1 MTQQMLT
8 TLLLGLIGGVIPGPV
23 LAATFTEILQG
34 GFRKSIRI
42 ILWAM
47 ITETS
52 VALFTLLLLSS
63 LGLSSSFFF
72 AASFVGAGVLV
83 WIARQLWHIAAL
95 DAGHAIHF
103 SGWQVAAM
111 IATNSALWTF
121 WVTVCVPKAIIM
133 GQSILYG
140 QFLFIMLYEVT
151 WMSTTALIALLFSR
165 FRGLLARTRLVPVM
179 FKVFAFIFV
188 LFALQMLYAAIRFFV
203 G

>member
-1 MTQQMLT
+1 MLT

-34 GFRKSIRI
+34 GFKKSIRI
-42 ILWAM
+42 ILWATF
-47 ITETS
+47 TETS

-72 AASFVGAGVLV
+72 AASFVGAAVLI
-83 WIARQLWHIAAL
+83 WIARQLWHLASL
-95 DAGHAIHF
+95 DAGQSIHF

-121 WVTVCVPKAIIM
+121 WVTVCVPKAMHM
-133 GQSILYG
+133 GQLIAYG
-140 QFLFIMLYEVT
+140 QFLFIVLYEFA
-151 WMSTTALIALLFSR
+151 WMSTTACIALLFSR
-165 FRGLLARTRLVPVM
+165 FRALLSHSRILPLM
-179 FKVFAFIFV
+179 FKIFASIFV
-188 LFALQMLYAAIRFFV
+188 LFALQMLYAAVRFFV